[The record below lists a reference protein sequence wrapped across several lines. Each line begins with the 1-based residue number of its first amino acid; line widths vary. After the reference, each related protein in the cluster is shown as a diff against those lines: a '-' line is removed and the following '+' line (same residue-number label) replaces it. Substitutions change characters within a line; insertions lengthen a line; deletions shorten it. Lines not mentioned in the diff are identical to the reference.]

1 MSLSGQQHKKLQE
14 ALIQAF
20 PDKSSLEQ
28 MLYFGLDKNLDAI
41 ALGDS
46 LQDIVFKLIKKA
58 EAENWVEKLID
69 AAYKSNPGN
78 QLLKAIAQRKFVRQ
92 PDQQILQFNTAS
104 VPDLEY
110 LKKLQYLADH
120 IAKDE
125 KLLKDFE
132 DALRYEKDPR
142 VIAEYRQ
149 EIERQRE
156 SITRYE
162 SEMREL
168 QQKFIREPSTRMRM
182 HELDD
187 NTKTPDA
194 FSISV
199 TNHREEENQDTKI
212 NYPTDSKDKTQH
224 SSNPT
229 DSEVETYIKRGIDYT
244 QLQEHLSSGKWKEAD
259 QETTRVML
267 EVANRQEEGWLRS
280 RDIEQLSCS
289 ELRRIDQLWVKYSNG
304 RFGFTVQRQIWLNLG
319 GQPGKF
325 NFTVFRKF
333 GDRVGWRVNND
344 WLEQYDQFTF
354 ASDAAKGHLPSLR
367 LLGSEKEANWWGL
380 WQKSFRGLLFRM
392 EDCSL
397 S

>member
-1 MSLSGQQHKKLQE
+1 MSLSGQQRKR
-14 ALIQAF
+14 
-20 PDKSSLEQ
+20 
-28 MLYFGLDKNLDAI
+28 
-41 ALGDS
+41 
-46 LQDIVFKLIKKA
+46 LQD
-58 EAENWVEKLID
+58 
-69 AAYKSNPGN
+69 
-78 QLLKAIAQRKFVRQ
+78 
-92 PDQQILQFNTAS
+92 LQDN
-104 VPDLEY
+104 
-110 LKKLQYLADH
+110 

-142 VIAEYRQ
+142 VIAGYRR

-168 QQKFIREPSTRMRM
+168 QQKLTREPSTQMRM
-182 HELDD
+182 QELDD
-187 NTKTPDA
+187 NTKPLYVL
-194 FSISV
+194 SIPV
-199 TNHREEENQDTKI
+199 TNHKEEENQDTKI
-212 NYPTDSKDKTQH
+212 NYPIDSKDKTQH

-229 DSEVETYIKRGIDYT
+229 DTEVETYIERGIDYT
-244 QLQEHLSSGKWKEAD
+244 QLQEYISSGKWKKAD

-280 RDIEQLSCS
+280 KDIEQLSCS
-289 ELRRIDQLWVKYSNG
+289 ELCRIDQLWVKYSNG
-304 RFGFTVQRQIWLNLG
+304 RFGFSVQRHIWLSLG

-325 NFTVFRKF
+325 NFTVFCKF
-333 GDRVGWRVNND
+333 GNRVGWRVNND

-354 ASDAAKGHLPSLR
+354 ASDAPKGHLPSLR
-367 LLGSEKEANWWGL
+367 LPGSEKEANWWDL
-380 WQKSFRGLLFRM
+380 WQKSFRGLLLRM